1 MPAIIVIKDKKT
13 AKHGAVLGG
22 IALVPTALV
31 INLAAY
37 ANIDVLQYA
46 ERLILG
52 ALMGLALFGMM
63 TLSMAVPCLYTVC
76 AASYRRIICCIG
88 LYLNK
93 TARFTALVC
102 R

>member
-1 MPAIIVIKDKKT
+1 MRCRFKRNRPCTDRVG
-13 AKHGAVLGG
+13 HQPG
-22 IALVPTALV
+22 
-31 INLAAY
+31 AY
-37 ANIDVLQYA
+37 AKIDVLQFA

>member
-1 MPAIIVIKDKKT
+1 MPEIIVIKDKK
-13 AKHGAVLGG
+13 AVKRGVVLSG
-22 IALVPTALV
+22 IVLVPTALV

-37 ANIDVLQYA
+37 ANIDVLQFA

-52 ALMGLALFGMM
+52 ALMGLALFGLM
-63 TLSMAVPCLYTVC
+63 TLSMAVPCLYTVF

-93 TARFTALVC
+93 KARFTALIC